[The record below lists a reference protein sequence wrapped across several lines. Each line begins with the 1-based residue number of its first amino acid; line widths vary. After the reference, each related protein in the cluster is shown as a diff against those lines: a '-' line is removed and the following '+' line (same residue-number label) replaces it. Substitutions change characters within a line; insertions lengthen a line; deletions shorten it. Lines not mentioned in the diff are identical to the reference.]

1 MSKVSSA
8 IINEGLDTEFTLTE
22 TIYGDFSYNYDFR
35 IKDKTLEMKMILL
48 FLNSLQNLFII

>member
-22 TIYGDFSYNYDFR
+22 TIYGDFSL
-35 IKDKTLEMKMILL
+35 IMTLE
-48 FLNSLQNLFII
+48 